1 MSIETRFNISPEKE
15 AQCALWIAYSATAST
30 GFTTT
35 SSRGLNEISHI
46 HRHLLHCSIVESLN
60 VSQDP
65 LVLFSDKIDS
75 HTFSAKTAT
84 PTNSAQK
91 ENTFTPKLTSPIC
104 FTSLQDPFINCCSYL
119 PLATLCCLNRAS
131 CHPSHIW
138 SGKTS
143 SWCQQH
149 SRSIPRHAAGHTRLL
164 LGCKVRSSFNAWCCV
179 LKSWVSLS
187 PLCSTT
193 HPPLMHPTP
202 GTEHMFNSQTKL
214 IQLHT
219 VTE

>member
-1 MSIETRFNISPEKE
+1 MSIETRFNISPKKE

-84 PTNSAQK
+84 PANSAQK
-91 ENTFTPKLTSPIC
+91 ENTFTLELTSPIC
-104 FTSLQDPFINCCSYL
+104 FTCLQDPFLTAALICHWPVYAAKSH
-119 PLATLCCLNRAS
+119 LAR
-131 CHPSHIW
+131 
-138 SGKTS
+138 KTS

-149 SRSIPRHAAGHTRLL
+149 SRSIPWQAAGHTWLL
-164 LGCKVRSSFNAWCCV
+164 FGCKVRSWFNAWCCV

-187 PLCSTT
+187 P
-193 HPPLMHPTP
+193 
-202 GTEHMFNSQTKL
+202 
-214 IQLHT
+214 
-219 VTE
+219 V

>member
-1 MSIETRFNISPEKE
+1 MDKANGFPHKSSRQKVASLIKNLYFWSVMSIETRFNISPKKE

-35 SSRGLNEISHI
+35 SFRGLNEISHI

-84 PTNSAQK
+84 PANSAQK

-104 FTSLQDPFINCCSYL
+104 FTCFQHPFINCSLICHWPVYAAL
-119 PLATLCCLNRAS
+119 TGPAATQVT
-131 CHPSHIW
+131 
-138 SGKTS
+138 SGQEK
-143 SWCQQH
+143 
-149 SRSIPRHAAGHTRLL
+149 PAAGA
-164 LGCKVRSSFNAWCCV
+164 SSTAGP
-179 LKSWVSLS
+179 SRGRQQGTHGYSLAA
-187 PLCSTT
+187 
-193 HPPLMHPTP
+193 
-202 GTEHMFNSQTKL
+202 K
-214 IQLHT
+214 
-219 VTE
+219 